1 MKRLSGLLLIVAM
14 LVCQPPKAL
23 AGPDSESGSPTI
35 LERIDRLGD
44 KVFSGVIPGR
54 RRSEP
59 PASTTSASDKRAG
72 SAFTANSDS
81 AHLKPKP
88 DPVIQSVNASQEALP
103 SSGAGHSPA
112 AAPAQTPT
120 LANPTSPRSAGNKV
134 PIPGIPETATQP
146 VSAEDNPQAGASTPL
161 YMRLL
166 EYRGSPFS
174 QPVGEGNRTAE
185 PSAKF
190 GEVQVMDKSAE
201 SPPSAGRSLPSVP
214 VQRDF
219 ANSPQNPSTQL
230 AQRRS
235 VPPVEQPTPA
245 PKAETPV
252 PTPAISRENSVA
264 AREPTPA
271 VKQPALPSANSAT
284 AQVPATSPATSNTNT
299 TVARPPAAATEQP
312 RVGTGAP
319 TVASGNLRTDS
330 TNSTASGA
338 TRDSVPVART
348 AAGPSYPANVTWSGK
363 MAEMATPSTEKALAG
378 PVISVET
385 RGPREITLGKPGLY
399 EVIVRN
405 IGQAMGN
412 QVRVTIVLPA
422 WAEIVEQVPATG
434 TVEVNKH
441 GPTQNVVWLI
451 EQIAPQKDE
460 RLRLKLIPRESKPI
474 GLAVQYTLLAPVN
487 ETKIDV
493 KEPKLAIRVD
503 GPSQALFGRAELYR
517 LEIANTGT
525 GEADN
530 VVLSLLPV
538 GTGQRTPAT
547 QRLGSIP
554 PGEKRVVEVELLP
567 RQTGALQIQME
578 VTADGGI
585 RSQLEH
591 VVTVIRPALE
601 VIVEGPALQ
610 FLNQDDRY
618 EVVVRNPGTAPAE
631 NVRIQ
636 VMCPESVEPDLTG
649 LKGGKAVGDVLEW
662 VIASLPA
669 GQEEVIQ
676 IPCRFVGMGDARL
689 IVRATA
695 EGNLTAQGEYLT
707 QIQSVA
713 DLALRV
719 EDPPRPVPVGK
730 DGLYQIVIE
739 NRGSK
744 AATDVHVVG
753 FFSEGIEP
761 VAARDV
767 PHKIV
772 PGQVV
777 FEPITKIGPG
787 EKIILEIQARAQ
799 KPGNHVFRAELR
811 CPSSDTRLAAE
822 ETTRYYDVMLAE
834 RPNDAASSS
843 TMR

>member
-1 MKRLSGLLLIVAM
+1 MKRLSGLLLILAM
-14 LVCQPPKAL
+14 LVCQIPKAL
-23 AGPDSESGSPTI
+23 AGPDSESGSSTI
-35 LERIDRLGD
+35 LERIDRLGE
-44 KVFSGVIPGR
+44 KVFSGLIPGR
-54 RRSEP
+54 RKSEP
-59 PASTTSASDKRAG
+59 PAARTPASDSRAR
-72 SAFTANSDS
+72 SAFTGNSDS
-81 AHLKPKP
+81 APLKPKP
-88 DPVIQSVNASQEALP
+88 DPAIQNVNASQEALP
-103 SSGAGHSPA
+103 SPGAGHSPA
-112 AAPAQTPT
+112 TALAQTPT

-134 PIPGIPETATQP
+134 PIPKIPETATQS
-146 VSAEDNPQAGASTPL
+146 VSSESPPQAGASTPL

-174 QPVGEGNRTAE
+174 QPVEKGNQSE
-185 PSAKF
+185 QPPAKYK
-190 GEVQVMDKSAE
+190 EVEVMDKPPE

-214 VQRDF
+214 IQRDS
-219 ANSPQNPSTQL
+219 ANSPQNPSMQL
-230 AQRRS
+230 AERRLAP
-235 VPPVEQPTPA
+235 PPVQEPTPA
-245 PKAETPV
+245 SKAETTV
-252 PTPAISRENSVA
+252 PTPAISRNLPSA
-264 AREPTPA
+264 AREPTLA
-271 VKQPALPSANSAT
+271 VKQPFTPAGS
-284 AQVPATSPATSNTNT
+284 AQVTAGMPADANAGVASPSG
-299 TVARPPAAATEQP
+299 VSSQQP
-312 RVGTGAP
+312 RVAAVMP
-319 TVASGNLRTDS
+319 TVGSSNLRTDGTTSS
-330 TNSTASGA
+330 TSGA
-338 TRDSVPVART
+338 TKDTKAAAPQ

-363 MAEMATPSTEKALAG
+363 MAEMATPSREKAIAG

-405 IGQAMGN
+405 LGRDTGN

-422 WAEIVEQVPATG
+422 WAEIVEQIPGSG
-434 TVEVNKH
+434 TVDVAKD
-441 GPTQNVVWLI
+441 GSAQNVVWLI

-487 ETKIDV
+487 ETQIDV
-493 KEPKLAIRVD
+493 KEPKLAVRVD
-503 GPSQALFGRAELYR
+503 GPSQVLFGRAELYR

-530 VVLSLLPV
+530 VVLSLLPL
-538 GTGQRTPAT
+538 GTGQKTPAT
-547 QRLGSIP
+547 QNLGSILA
-554 PGEKRVVEVELLP
+554 GEKRVVEVELLP
-567 RQTGALQIQME
+567 RQTGDLRIQME

-591 VVTVIRPALE
+591 VVTVLRPALE

-610 FLNQDDRY
+610 FLNENDRY
-618 EVVVRNPGTAPAE
+618 QVVVRNPGTAAAE

-636 VMCPESVEPDLTG
+636 VSCPESVEPDLTA

-662 VIASLPA
+662 LIPSLPA
-669 GQEEVIQ
+669 GKEEVIQ

-689 IVRATA
+689 VVQATA
-695 EGNLTAQGEYLT
+695 EGNLMAQGEYLT
-707 QIQSVA
+707 QIQAVA

-730 DGLYQIVIE
+730 DGLYQIIIK

-761 VAARDV
+761 VAAQGV

-777 FEPITKIGPG
+777 FEPISKIAPG
-787 EKIILEIQARAQ
+787 ETITLEIQARAQ
-799 KPGNHVFRAELR
+799 KAGNHVFRAELR
-811 CPSSDTRLAAE
+811 CPSSDIRLAAE
-822 ETTRYYDVMLAE
+822 ETTSYYDTTLAE
-834 RPNDAASSS
+834 RPSSPVS
-843 TMR
+843 NSSLR